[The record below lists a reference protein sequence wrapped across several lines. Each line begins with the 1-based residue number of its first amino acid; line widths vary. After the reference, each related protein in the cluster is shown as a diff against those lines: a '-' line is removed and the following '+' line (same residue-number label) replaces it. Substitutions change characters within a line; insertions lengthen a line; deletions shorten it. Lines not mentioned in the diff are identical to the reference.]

1 MKKSFITIGSLII
14 SMYLVQSWASE
25 VKIIDADT
33 IELNGAKVRLHGIDA
48 PEIRQKCEDINTK
61 RYGCGISSRD
71 ALQSLI
77 LKMPGK
83 MVECKY
89 IGMDMY
95 NRFIGECRIGEI
107 NINMWLVENGWALA
121 YLKYSKKYAKNENNA
136 KGNRVGIWSGKF
148 VKPWDWRRGKR
159 LNTKIPKSKN
169 KCLIKGN
176 ISSDG
181 ERIYHLE
188 DAQNYNQTRI
198 STERGERWFCSFE
211 EAEEHG
217 WRRSKQ

>member
-1 MKKSFITIGSLII
+1 MCS
-14 SMYLVQSWASE
+14 VQSWASE
-25 VKIIDADT
+25 MRIIDADT
-33 IELNGAKVRLHGIDA
+33 IELYGKKIRFNGIDA
-48 PEIRQKCEDINTK
+48 PEMKQKCEDKNRK
-61 RYGCGISSRD
+61 MYFCGISSRD
-71 ALQSLI
+71 ALESLI
-77 LKMPGK
+77 LRMPDQMIECQYRGK
-83 MVECKY
+83 DVY
-89 IGMDMY
+89 D
-95 NRFIGECRIGEI
+95 RFIADCSIGKI

-121 YLKYSKKYAKNENNA
+121 YRKYSKKYVKNENIA
-136 KGNRVGIWSGKF
+136 KSNRVGIWSGKF